1 VFSLLKHR
9 ADDREKIEERFA
21 NAKLSNE
28 ATYNARARLCNLE
41 EELRDYLRVVPVVG
55 FNSQRYD
62 LNVLKGALIKEL
74 EEVEDSVEFTVK
86 KMDAITVLKT
96 SKLKFLDITN
106 FIAPGF
112 KYSEYLE
119 AFQIE
124 QKKGFFPYEWMDSI
138 EKLDYTE
145 LPEQKDFYS
154 KLTRKHLPEED
165 YKVVCQ
171 AWKDENM
178 KTVRD
183 LLVWYNNLDVE
194 PFLMALEKQSEIY
207 QQKNID
213 MLKEGIS
220 LPGLAVVWLFRVIE
234 RPLSIRQKFTHED
247 DSSLYTSFRKAI
259 LNTRHVRLIDKQDSD
274 LYKLYKSNTV
284 GGPSLVFHRYHQ
296 RGVTK
301 IREREFGENAK
312 LCQEVLG
319 VDANALYLYCLEQN
333 MPVGYPRRR
342 HAEDQFRIAN
352 RKTFSKA
359 AQGWLAWIDLTTGK
373 RLETESGK
381 GERRLGRHNLPV
393 DGFCQETNTIYQF
406 HGCFWHGH
414 GCCPAAAKEYKGV
427 TAASRLRETKLKET
441 YLRALGYN
449 LETVWECEWR
459 RTVDSNPRLK
469 LFLKAFNDTVYGV
482 DKALTQ
488 EEVLEKIL
496 NGQMNGFVE
505 CDLHVPDHLLEKFAE
520 MPPIFKNIE
529 LSREHLSDHMRQFAE
544 DNDHLLRPQRCLIGS
559 MKGEKILLLSDL
571 LRWYMEHGLVVTKV
585 YQVVEYE
592 TRPIFKNF
600 SKSVSD
606 TRRLGD
612 VDASLK
618 LLANTAKLIG
628 NSLYGKTI
636 TDKTRHR
643 NVTYTLDDNKASL
656 NVRSNFFHSINPLDE
671 GVYETVSFKKKVHLV
686 SVFIIL
692 WWFHFLFLRCVVV
705 FFTFSKQVSMDIPV
719 PVGVTILNFAKKR
732 MLEYFYDCLDR

>member
-1 VFSLLKHR
+1 
-9 ADDREKIEERFA
+9 
-21 NAKLSNE
+21 
-28 ATYNARARLCNLE
+28 
-41 EELRDYLRVVPVVG
+41 
-55 FNSQRYD
+55 
-62 LNVLKGALIKEL
+62 
-74 EEVEDSVEFTVK
+74 
-86 KMDAITVLKT
+86 
-96 SKLKFLDITN
+96 
-106 FIAPGF
+106 
-112 KYSEYLE
+112 
-119 AFQIE
+119 
-124 QKKGFFPYEWMDSI
+124 MDSI
-138 EKLDYTE
+138 DKLDYTK
-145 LPEQKDFYS
+145 LPERKDFYS
-154 KLTRKHLPEED
+154 ALTRKHLPEED

-171 AWKDENM
+171 AWEEENM

-234 RPLSIRQKFTHED
+234 HPQSIRQKFFYED
-247 DSSLYTSFRKAI
+247 NSSLYSSFRKAI
-259 LNTRHVRLIDKQDSD
+259 LNTRHVRLIDQQDSD

-284 GGPSLVFHRYHQ
+284 GGPSLVFHRYHE

-312 LCQEVLG
+312 VCQEVLG

-333 MPVGYPRRR
+333 MPVGFARRR
-342 HAEDQFRIAN
+342 HAEDQFRI
-352 RKTFSKA
+352 RKRKSYSRA
-359 AQGWLAWIDLTTGK
+359 AQGWLAWIDFSTGR
-373 RLETESGK
+373 RLETESGQ

-414 GCCPAAAKEYKGV
+414 SCCPASAKNHKGI
-427 TAASRLRETKLKET
+427 TAAERLQETKLKET
-441 YLRALGYN
+441 YLKALGYN
-449 LETVWECEWR
+449 LQTVWECEWR
-459 RTVDSNPRLK
+459 KTVDSNPRLK
-469 LFLKAFNDTVYGV
+469 LFLKAFNDTVYGI
-482 DKALTQ
+482 DKPLTQ
-488 EEVLEKIL
+488 EEVLAKIL

-505 CDLHVPDHLLEKFAE
+505 CDLHVPDHLLDKFAE

-529 LSREHLSDHMRQFAE
+529 LSREHLSDHMREFAE
-544 DNDHLLRPQRCLIGS
+544 ENDHLPRPQRCLIGS

-571 LRWYMEHGLVVTKV
+571 LRWYMKHGLVVTKV
-585 YQVVEYE
+585 YQIVEYE
-592 TRPIFKNF
+592 TRPIFKDF

-656 NVRSNFFHSINPLDE
+656 NIRSNFFHSINPLDE

-686 SVFIIL
+686 SVFYNTLDVFPI
-692 WWFHFLFLRCVVV
+692 FLY
-705 FFTFSKQVSMDIPV
+705 K
-719 PVGVTILNFAKKR
+719 
-732 MLEYFYDCLDR
+732 E

>member
-1 VFSLLKHR
+1 MFCFRPILARLKQYV
-9 ADDREKIEERFA
+9 DDRERIEKRFED
-21 NAKLSNE
+21 AKLSNE
-28 ATYNARARLCNLE
+28 STYKARARLSDLE
-41 EELRDYLRVVPVVG
+41 GQLRDYLRVIPVVG
-55 FNSQRYD
+55 FNSQRYN

-74 EEVEDSVEFTVK
+74 EEVDDPVEFTVK
-86 KMDAITVLKT
+86 KMDAMTVLKT
-96 SKLKFLDITN
+96 GRLKFLDITN

-124 QKKGFFPYEWMDSI
+124 QKKGFFPYEWMDSM

-145 LPEQKDFYS
+145 LPSREEFYS
-154 KLTRKHLPEED
+154 ALTRKDLPEKD
-165 YKVVCQ
+165 YEVVCQ

-178 KTVRD
+178 STIRD
-183 LLVWYNNLDVE
+183 LLIWYNNLDVE

-207 QQKNID
+207 KQKNID

-234 RPLSIRQKFTHED
+234 RPLSIRANFSRED
-247 DSSLYTSFRKAI
+247 NSSLYNSIRRAV
-259 LNTRHVRLIDKQDSD
+259 LASRHVRLIDAEDED
-274 LYKLYKSNTV
+274 LYKLYKNNTV

-296 RGVTK
+296 RGVTR
-301 IREREFGENAK
+301 IRESEFGQNAK

-333 MPVGYPRRR
+333 MPVGFARRR
-342 HAEDQFRIAN
+342 FAEDQFRIKR
-352 RKTFSKA
+352 RKTYSRV
-359 AQGWLAWIDLTTGK
+359 AQGWLAWMEFNEGR

-393 DGFCQETNTIYQF
+393 DGFCQETNTVYQF

-414 GCCPAAAKEYKGV
+414 GCCPSASKEYKGRS
-427 TAASRLRETKLKET
+427 AEDRLRETKLKET
-441 YLRALGYN
+441 YIRALGYR
-449 LETVWECEWR
+449 LEYIWECEWQR
-459 RTVDSNPRLK
+459 AVNANPSVK
-469 LFLKAFNDTVYGV
+469 VFLKAFNDTVYGV
-482 DKALTQ
+482 DRPLTQ
-488 EEVLEKIL
+488 DEVLDKVL
-496 NGQMNGFVE
+496 NGQLFGFVE
-505 CDLHVPDHLLEKFAE
+505 CDLHVPDNLLAKFAE
-520 MPPIFKNIE
+520 MPPIFKNVE
-529 LSREHLSDHMRQFAE
+529 LSREHLSEHMREFAE
-544 DNDHLLRPQRCLIGS
+544 DNDHLARPQRCLIGS
-559 MKGEKILLLSDL
+559 MKGEKILLLSEL

-585 YQVVEYE
+585 YQVIEYE
-592 TRPIFKNF
+592 TRPIFKDF

-612 VDASLK
+612 VDSSLK

-656 NVRSNFFHSINPLDE
+656 NVRSNFFHSVNPLDE
-671 GVYETVSFKKKVHLV
+671 GVYETVSFKRKVRH
-686 SVFIIL
+686 
-692 WWFHFLFLRCVVV
+692 
-705 FFTFSKQVSMDIPV
+705 
-719 PVGVTILNFAKKR
+719 
-732 MLEYFYDCLDR
+732 